1 MIVYIIVILMLIYES
16 VVDIKKKYIHIWP
29 VAAAGIMG
37 AALNVGIY
45 GVKASDIAG
54 GAAVGGIL
62 LLMAFV
68 SRQQIGYGDAAVF
81 LALGVCLGPV
91 RALWVLWLSML
102 AAGIVGIVG
111 ILRKKHG
118 WRSQMPYVP
127 FVTAGYFMLL
137 PYILQA

>member
-29 VAAAGIMG
+29 VAVAGIMG
-37 AALNVGIY
+37 AALNVGMY
-45 GVKASDIAG
+45 GVKASDIIG

-68 SRQQIGYGDAAVF
+68 SRQQIGFGDAAVF
-81 LALGVCLGPV
+81 LTLGLCLGPV

-118 WRSQMPYVP
+118 WRSQLPYIP
-127 FVTAGYFMLL
+127 FVTACYFVLL
-137 PYILQA
+137 PFICQM